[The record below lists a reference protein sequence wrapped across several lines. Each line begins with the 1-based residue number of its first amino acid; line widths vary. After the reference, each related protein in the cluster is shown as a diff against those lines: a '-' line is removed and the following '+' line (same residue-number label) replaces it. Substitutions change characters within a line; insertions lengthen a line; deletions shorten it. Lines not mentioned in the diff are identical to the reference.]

1 MTSLRDALAAGPLVL
16 DGGLSTGLERRGHD
30 LRTPLWTA
38 LQLLEDPGAI
48 GAVHGDFFRAG
59 AQVAITASYQ
69 VSYAG
74 FEAAGVDAARTEA
87 ALRDSVALARRAAD
101 EAADEAA
108 AQDST
113 ADGTSDRGP
122 ESMTGTGQR
131 WVAASVGPYGAA
143 RADGSEYRGD
153 DGLTV
158 AQLREWHRRR
168 LLVLMD
174 AGADV
179 LALETIPSAR
189 EAEALL
195 AEVAGSGHPAWLS
208 LTCARGRTRDG
219 VPAEEVFALARDV
232 PEVVAVGVNCVD
244 PGEAG
249 ELVAIAARA
258 AGTPVVVY
266 PNSGRRWD
274 GAAKEWT
281 GSAGALADRVD
292 GWVGDGARLIGGCCE
307 VGPEELRPVAAAVRR
322 SAAT

>member
-1 MTSLRDALAAGPLVL
+1 MAAGPLVL

-69 VSYAG
+69 VSYSG
-74 FEAAGVDAARTEA
+74 FAAAGLDDERTEA
-87 ALRDSVALARRAAD
+87 ALRESVALARRAA
-101 EAADEAA
+101 
-108 AQDST
+108 QDSES
-113 ADGTSDRGP
+113 GEGP
-122 ESMTGTGQR
+122 R

-143 RADGSEYRGD
+143 QADGSEYRGD

-158 AQLREWHRRR
+158 AQLRAWHRAR
-168 LLVLMD
+168 LQVLME

-179 LALETIPSAR
+179 LALETVPSAR

-195 AEVAGSGHPAWLS
+195 AEVAGTGRPAWLS

-219 VPAEEVFALARDV
+219 VPAEEAFALAREV

-244 PGEAG
+244 PAEADT
-249 ELVAIAARA
+249 LIALA
-258 AGTPVVVY
+258 AQASGKPVVVY
-266 PNSGRRWD
+266 PNGGRRWD
-274 GAAKEWT
+274 GAAREWT
-281 GSAGALADRVD
+281 GSPTALADRAD
-292 GWVGDGARLIGGCCE
+292 GWITAGARLVGGCCE
-307 VGPEELRPVAAAVRR
+307 VGPDELRPLAERVRR
-322 SAAT
+322 ADRV